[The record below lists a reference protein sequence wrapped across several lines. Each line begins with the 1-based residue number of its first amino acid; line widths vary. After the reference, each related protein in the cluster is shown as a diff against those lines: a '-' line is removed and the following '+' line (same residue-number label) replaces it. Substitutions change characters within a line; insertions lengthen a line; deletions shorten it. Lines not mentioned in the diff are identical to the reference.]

1 MKLAIFAY
9 GVACFVLGMS
19 FQRLLLLI
27 MIAQN
32 AG

>member
-1 MKLAIFAY
+1 MKMKLAIFAY

-19 FQRLLLLI
+19 FQRLLI

-32 AG
+32 V